1 MELKEAFGET
11 LRRVRILQGLTQE
24 DFSLVSSRTNVS
36 LLERGG
42 TSPTIEKL
50 EAICSVLGIH
60 PVTLMA
66 ACYIRKEGSSNIEI
80 FLKLIDSELREIG
93 ELTSN

>member
-1 MELKEAFGET
+1 MELKEAFGAALKDT
-11 LRRVRILQGLTQE
+11 RLKLKLTQE

-42 TSPTIEKL
+42 TSPTLDKL
-50 EAICSVLGIH
+50 EALCTTLGIH

-66 ACYIRKEGSSNIEI
+66 ACYMRKDNSPDIAIFMRLIER
-80 FLKLIDSELREIG
+80 ELRQLEKEKI
-93 ELTSN
+93 